1 MATVIQIKR
10 PSTSNSTTAPTQSN
24 ITTAEMAYVYG
35 SATQGN
41 GGQRLYIGNAAGN
54 GVKVIGGEY
63 FTEMFN
69 DVFCALSD
77 DDADPDV
84 MYQGMLDALNDLL
97 NYHRQAC
104 NRYEFMLERIN
115 KMREL

>member
-1 MATVIQIKR
+1 M
-10 PSTSNSTTAPTQSN
+10 
-24 ITTAEMAYVYG
+24 ITPKKTDYG
-35 SATQGN
+35 T
-41 GGQRLYIGNAAGN
+41 R
-54 GVKVIGGEY
+54 EY

-97 NYHRQAC
+97 NYHREAC

-115 KMREL
+115 KMREYKEHHLPVGRF